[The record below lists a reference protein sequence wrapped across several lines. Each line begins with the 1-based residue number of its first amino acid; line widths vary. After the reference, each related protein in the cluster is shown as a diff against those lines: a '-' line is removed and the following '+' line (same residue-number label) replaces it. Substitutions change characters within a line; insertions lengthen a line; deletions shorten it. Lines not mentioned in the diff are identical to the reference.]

1 VELSVDSFPCIIEQ
15 FLLRDEAHL
24 EGGCDGNTGGDVNPL
39 PFGSGDPLYE
49 MLQLVGTV
57 LPAADAG
64 EALQKRN
71 CRHVG
76 LGVSWRFD
84 GVEFMRVVIINGS
97 AQSSR
102 IDQGVTRAVS
112 QRVNEPLQLIS
123 FDLEGV
129 GR

>member
-1 VELSVDSFPCIIEQ
+1 MELSVDSFACIIEQ
-15 FLLRDEAHL
+15 LLFRDEAHL

-64 EALQKRN
+64 EALQKRD
-71 CRHVG
+71 CCHVG
-76 LGVSWRFD
+76 LGMSWRFD
-84 GVEFMRVVIINGS
+84 GVEVIHIVVVNRGT
-97 AQSSR
+97 QSSCVKK
-102 IDQGVTRAVS
+102 GVSCAVS